1 LCVFVI
7 CFRSCS
13 KTSLIFLIAYS
24 SATVGEG
31 VNILEIFMAILIG
44 IGLSASAGFRVFTR
58 LLITSLAAKA
68 SWVTLSTNFEW
79 ISSTP
84 ALIAFAVATILEICI
99 YYIPIVDSFM
109 KTIATPVAVIAGTI
123 LTASFIADLDPF
135 LTWSISVIGGGGV
148 ASVTQ
153 MTSLAVRGTST
164 VVTGGIGNILVSI
177 VEGIIAFVM
186 SVLTILLPF
195 VVIIFVGIILFI
207 FIKGTHLL
215 KRRKSVIKSG
225 VM

>member
-1 LCVFVI
+1 MKRNLNGFP
-7 CFRSCS
+7 
-13 KTSLIFLIAYS
+13 FLYNVT
-24 SATVGEG
+24 TVREG
-31 VNILEIFMAILIG
+31 VNILEIVMAILIG
-44 IGLSASAGFRVFTR
+44 IGLSASAGFRVFTP
-58 LLITSLAAKA
+58 LLITSLAAKV

-84 ALIAFAVATILEICI
+84 ALIAFSVATILEIFI

-153 MTSLAVRGTST
+153 MTTLAVRGTST
-164 VVTGGIGNILVSI
+164 FVTGGIGNILVSI

-195 VVIIFVGIILFI
+195 VVIIFVGIIFFI
-207 FIKGTHLL
+207 FIKGTHLF
-215 KRRKSVIKSG
+215 KGRKSVIKSS

>member
-1 LCVFVI
+1 
-7 CFRSCS
+7 
-13 KTSLIFLIAYS
+13 
-24 SATVGEG
+24 
-31 VNILEIFMAILIG
+31 MAILIG
-44 IGLSASAGFRVFTR
+44 IGLSASAGFRVFTP

-135 LTWSISVIGGGGV
+135 LTLSISVIVGGGV
-148 ASVTQ
+148 A
-153 MTSLAVRGTST
+153 

-177 VEGIIAFVM
+177 VEVIIAFVM

-195 VVIIFVGIILFI
+195 VVIIFVGIIFFI

>member
-1 LCVFVI
+1 MYNV
-7 CFRSCS
+7 
-13 KTSLIFLIAYS
+13 
-24 SATVGEG
+24 ATVREG

-44 IGLSASAGFRVFTR
+44 IGLSASAGFRVFTP

-153 MTSLAVRGTST
+153 MTTLAVRGTST

-195 VVIIFVGIILFI
+195 VVIIFVGIIFFI
-207 FIKGTHLL
+207 FIKGIHLL

>member
-1 LCVFVI
+1 
-7 CFRSCS
+7 
-13 KTSLIFLIAYS
+13 
-24 SATVGEG
+24 
-31 VNILEIFMAILIG
+31 MAILIG

-135 LTWSISVIGGGGV
+135 LTWSISVIGGGV

-153 MTSLAVRGTST
+153 MTTLAVRGTST

-195 VVIIFVGIILFI
+195 VVIIFVGIIFFI

>member
-1 LCVFVI
+1 
-7 CFRSCS
+7 
-13 KTSLIFLIAYS
+13 
-24 SATVGEG
+24 

-44 IGLSASAGFRVFTR
+44 IGLSASAGFRVFTP

-153 MTSLAVRGTST
+153 MTTLAVRGTST